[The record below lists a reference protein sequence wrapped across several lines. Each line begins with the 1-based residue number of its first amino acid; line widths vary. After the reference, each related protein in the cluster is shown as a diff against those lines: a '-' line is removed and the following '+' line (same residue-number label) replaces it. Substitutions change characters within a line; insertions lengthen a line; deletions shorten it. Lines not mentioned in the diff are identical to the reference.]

1 MLLHII
7 ILIDVSYSMT
17 SHIFSFTTALN
28 KFLQELKQKN
38 INCRLSVGQFS
49 TELQFITEFQNVYE
63 INSFDTSQFRIQGTT
78 ALYDAIGNTIR
89 IISNEVHGVDKTK
102 LFVISD
108 GDDNASFRYNKD
120 DADRMMNEMIQ
131 NKKWEIQHCH
141 TDMNLFTVPTVTYDI
156 NDISN
161 IFDNLAI

>member
-1 MLLHII
+1 MFLHVI

-17 SHIFSFTTALN
+17 SHIFSFITALN

-49 TELQFITEFQNVYE
+49 TELQFITEFQDIYE
-63 INSFDTSQFRIQGTT
+63 MKSFEISQFRIQGTT

-131 NKKWEIQHCH
+131 NKNWEIQHCH

>member
-17 SHIFSFTTALN
+17 SHILNFTNALN

-49 TELQFITEFQNVYE
+49 TELQFITEFKNIYE
-63 INSFDTSQFRIQGTT
+63 IVSFSTSHFRIQGTT

-89 IISNEVHGVDKTK
+89 MVSNEVRGVDKTK

-120 DADRMMNEMIQ
+120 DVDRMMNDMIQ
-131 NKKWEIQHCH
+131 NRNWEIQHCH
-141 TDMNLFTVPTVTYDI
+141 TDMSLFTVPTVTYDI
-156 NDISN
+156 NDISS
-161 IFDNLAI
+161 IFDNLSI